1 MRKKS
6 FVSAFLITLMLLG
19 ASFTYASSNR
29 IVGVVNF
36 ATCATESK
44 YGKFEQEQFEKIKVQ
59 WQNLIQETDKEL
71 SSLSE
76 KFKDQDYMDGL
87 SPDAE
92 DEMKLKYKT
101 LNEDLMKYQ
110 NQLYQ
115 SLNQANYVFMQKMT
129 KNISE
134 ASEQV
139 AKQKKLDLIMTKE
152 ACFYHK
158 PDMEITS
165 LVIKEMDKRFEKDK
179 KNLVENKEAEKTEN
193 AKK

>member
-36 ATCATESK
+36 ATCATDSK
-44 YGKFEQEQFEKIKVQ
+44 YGKYEQEQFEKIKVQ
-59 WQNLIQETDKEL
+59 WQNLIQETEKEL
-71 SSLSE
+71 TSLSD

-101 LNEDLMKYQ
+101 LNEDLLKYQ

-115 SLNQANYVFMQKMT
+115 SLNQANYIFMQKMT
-129 KNISE
+129 KTISD
-134 ASEQV
+134 ASEQI
-139 AKQKKLDLIMTKE
+139 AKQKKLDIVMTKE

-158 PDMEITS
+158 PDMEITT
-165 LVIKEMDKRFEKDK
+165 LVIKEMDKKFDTDK
-179 KNLVENKEAEKTEN
+179 KTLVDNKENSKANKT
-193 AKK
+193 K